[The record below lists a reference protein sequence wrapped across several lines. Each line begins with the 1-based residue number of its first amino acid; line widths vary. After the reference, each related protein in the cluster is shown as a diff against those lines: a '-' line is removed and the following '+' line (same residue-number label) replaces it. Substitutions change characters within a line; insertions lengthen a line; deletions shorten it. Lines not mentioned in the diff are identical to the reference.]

1 MPIMT
6 NTPMDIRPTTV
17 TTADSQTHESLS
29 EARQE
34 ARPGF
39 LGSLLGSTLLAVPD
53 YIDTVGS
60 SIIPGVERG
69 MINDATVGSFL
80 AAVGSPGLNRFVSNQ
95 QGATEVISGIGGM
108 LIADRIAGRL
118 GRPGGFVMQGLRGIP
133 GVRNIVALDKAY
145 ERALKAST
153 FGMREVAARGE
164 MGAASLSSVVGYRSL
179 GVQTKI
185 DLGAAR
191 SSTKQFGAALGG
203 RRALGAE
210 LVMAAT
216 MNSNRVFFSEDW
228 TDNLANGAIGV
239 AVGGALGGLQAGW
252 QLRRAANNDSVIA
265 ELVSAYDPR
274 GHEAAR
280 RTTRP
285 ITEGL
290 MMKDFLGFDN
300 GLETDIITS
309 MMLHAK
315 ESRLPAKDATER
327 SMRLFGN
334 RQEFATETER
344 LVFQRMNK
352 VTQDGIHSVS
362 GTGFNDSS
370 PAFRALREGMERE
383 PTLLYGAS
391 EVGVANPNLGIGV
404 TDASRKVALE
414 SKIEGLS
421 ELLRKGGRVQLK
433 DGVET
438 IIPLTSEERLD
449 ISANLRKLWYDNSKQ
464 GMVQLFPG
472 ELAPI
477 EFSRVVDRLIPRKIF
492 PETSAGKTIY
502 QAEKVE
508 GADSTLGIG
517 DDLSVFTPDNRHPS
531 QLPMHDVIQLYRVAR
546 HATDRIAASNKVVV
560 LADKPNWFQ
569 LDMAE
574 RILQKTNDPA
584 RVVFPNGMT
593 REDALLE
600 SFAQKVDAVRG
611 SFGFGPG
618 SQQPVFGPKAYD
630 RVRPPLNDV
639 DAFAA
644 RIKFNL
650 PQFTPAQSSLFQT
663 AENPLETLL
672 YSFKNGD
679 EVRAL
684 GLARLKEELKAA
696 GEIQGLTD
704 HLMRPFE
711 AMNGRSFDFL
721 MDRDGNPMEAVM
733 VYKRQMAPDDWTR
746 DALDN
751 SIAMRKAYQRGVIMS
766 ESADPITR
774 ELAATLYSDPNFHQ
788 ALRVEQLADNQHTS
802 MIPGLGNKAPQTA
815 WGALTNA
822 LSTREWRDRDILTL
836 QSASRIRD
844 LQDRVTRDLM
854 AKTITGIMG
863 DIITRV
869 ANPRAGESRVM
880 LNHFFSQRPGW
891 TLAEAVDETGKKLDK
906 AEIVEVALPSGKVGY
921 GFKLADTPNN
931 RERFELQYGRQM
943 EDDELLANAQ
953 GTPIIVDELGLEAL
967 TRFEQLAETKRKMQ
981 NTLLRASGRPE
992 IQRQFLWVSSPET
1005 RGKFIAMT
1013 FDATGKV
1020 VPGGGIVANTVE
1032 ELTRRENELASSS
1045 FFQPGYV
1052 IRRRDTVTNYM
1063 DLWDKAQMDWHD
1075 PSLTMVAPGKVNK
1088 GRLTGQDIDLH
1099 AWDRANAQMVDGFI
1113 EHGRDVMRFMTKD
1126 AIDAARIRAEVGRIE
1141 TAVGQSNR
1149 QLKHG
1154 GIFDRY
1160 VQNITGTAS
1169 NADRQGMIAPIFNA
1183 VEDRVNSFLA
1193 DATPNSSKVYQAL
1206 ADKFKYLNPFTK
1218 SDTNQQLFDKM
1229 VRDLGPYMPF
1239 KSAADLVQA
1248 QTGHALPKDIKEISA
1263 KISWMEATSKLRW
1276 LESVHAIMNF
1286 GSMIHNLPSIT
1297 KSLQRLA
1304 DESDADWSKRIGHVA
1319 SIFGERHKTA
1329 VVNPAKL
1336 MYLAMKDARAVTHDE
1351 FTRKAFERGFMNQEV
1366 AELERQWS
1374 SVKSHGNLRSFFF
1387 GNPNADDSTLAGKIA
1402 KKGGLDYYLGYMS
1415 DKSEDFTRRMAM
1427 YYGRRVAQLHGIE
1440 KIDDQLSFAHD
1451 IANKTIANYDPRNRP
1466 EIFQGAFGAPIGL
1479 FQSYIVNY
1487 YQRLFRMFE
1496 TKNTR
1501 ALASQALW
1509 QGATMGVKSFGPFWG
1524 MANSM
1529 FFDRG
1534 EALEDNTDSFEHR
1547 LGTAESDLL
1556 MYGVI
1561 ANLPKMFGGDGASV
1575 YTRGDINVRLPV
1587 ANMPITDSVKRL
1599 WTGFSQMWDAFADT
1613 NQHVTGQ
1620 QLAEILSNTVGNRPL
1635 AGLIEQVGA
1644 GGYDT
1649 DINGQVV
1656 SNTESLFSFNTA
1668 YRLMG
1673 VKSMSQQKEVDA
1685 FYQNKEAAEQQTAK
1699 QTSLRLATRANIR
1712 AGNFDALPALFVD
1725 YVNNGGNRK
1734 YFTRWYKDAMESAT
1748 ETRSERMLVDLMKN
1762 DRKMA
1767 QVNRLLDAGVT
1778 PTMDA
1783 ENQDDYG
1790 RDAEIMQR
1798 TRAEAQMMFAAEER
1812 EGEDTT
1818 SQLPSIYDPN

>member
-1 MPIMT
+1 MPVMQNNPIS
-6 NTPMDIRPTTV
+6 IRPTTM
-17 TTADSQTHESLS
+17 TTATSQTHEQLS
-29 EARQE
+29 ETRQE

-39 LGSLLGSTLLAVPD
+39 LGSLLGSTILAVPD
-53 YIDTVGS
+53 FVDTVGS
-60 SIIPGVERG
+60 SVIPGVERG

-80 AAVGSPGLNRFVSNQ
+80 SAVGSPGLNRFVNDQ
-95 QGATEVISGIGGM
+95 RGATEVISGIGGM

-118 GRPGGFVMQGLRGIP
+118 GRPGGFVMEGLRAVP

-145 ERALKAST
+145 DRALKASVL
-153 FGMREVAARGE
+153 GMREVAARGE
-164 MGAASLSSVVGYRSL
+164 MGASSLSSVVGYRSL
-179 GVQTKI
+179 GVAGRL

-191 SSTKQFGAALGG
+191 TGTKQLGAALGA
-203 RRALGAE
+203 RRAFGAE
-210 LVMAAT
+210 LVMATT
-216 MNSNRVFFSEDW
+216 MNTNRVFFSEDW
-228 TDNLANGAIGV
+228 TDNLANGAIGITL
-239 AVGGALGGLQAGW
+239 GGALGGLQAGW
-252 QLRRAANNDSVIA
+252 QLRRAANSDSVVA
-265 ELVSAYDPR
+265 ELVGAYDPR

-280 RTTRP
+280 RVNAP
-285 ITEGL
+285 ITAPL
-290 MMKDFLGFDN
+290 MTKDFLGFDN
-300 GLETDIITS
+300 GLETDVITS

-352 VTQDGIHSVS
+352 VTQDGLHSVA
-362 GTGFNDSS
+362 GTSFNDSS

-414 SKIEGLS
+414 SKIEGLG
-421 ELLRKGGRVQLK
+421 ELLKNNGRKKLNK
-433 DGVET
+433 DGVEV
-438 IIPLTSEERLD
+438 IEPLTSEERLD
-449 ISANLRKLWYDNSKQ
+449 IAANLRKLWYDNSKQ

-472 ELAPI
+472 ELAPM
-477 EFSRVVDRLIPRKIF
+477 EFSRVVDKMIPRKIF
-492 PETSAGKTIY
+492 PETTAGKTVY

-517 DDLSVFTPDNRHPS
+517 DDLSIFTSENRHPS

-546 HATDRIAASNKVVV
+546 HATDRIAKTNKVVV
-560 LADKPNWFQ
+560 LGDKPNWLQ

-574 RILQKTNDPA
+574 RIIQKSDNPA
-584 RVVFPNGMT
+584 KIVFPNGMT
-593 REDALLE
+593 REDALVE

-611 SFGFGPG
+611 SFGFGPMT
-618 SQQPVFGPKAYD
+618 QQPVFGPKAYD
-630 RVRPPLNDV
+630 RIRPPLNDV

-679 EVRAL
+679 DVRKL
-684 GLARLKEELKAA
+684 GLQRLKEELKAA

-721 MDRDGNPMEAVM
+721 MDRDGLPMEPVM

-746 DALDN
+746 DALD
-751 SIAMRKAYQRGVIMS
+751 SSMAMKKAYQRGVIMS
-766 ESADPITR
+766 ETADPITR
-774 ELAATLYSDPNFHQ
+774 ELATAIYADPNYHQ
-788 ALRVEQLADNQHTS
+788 ALKVQELADNQHS
-802 MIPGLGNKAPQTA
+802 SFIPGLGNKAPQSA
-815 WGALTNA
+815 WGALTNS
-822 LSTREWRDRDILTL
+822 LSTREWRDRDIMTLT
-836 QSASRIRD
+836 SASRVRD

-854 AKTITGIMG
+854 AKTVTGIMG
-863 DIITRV
+863 DIMTRV

-880 LNHFFSQRPGW
+880 LNHFFSQRQGW
-891 TLAEAVDETGKKLDK
+891 TLAEEIGENGEKLDR
-906 AEIVEVALPSGKVGY
+906 AEVVSVALPNGDEA
-921 GFKLADTPNN
+921 FQFRLADTPNN
-931 RERFELQYGRQM
+931 KQRFELQYGYPM
-943 EDDELLANAQ
+943 EEDQLLLNAQ
-953 GTPIIVDELGLEAL
+953 GVPITVDALGLEAL
-967 TRFEQLAETKRKMQ
+967 NRFEQLSEAKRKMQ
-981 NTLLRASGRPE
+981 NTLLRASGLPE
-992 IQRQFLWVSSPET
+992 IQRQYMWVPSPET

-1032 ELTRRENELASSS
+1032 ELTRREGELAASQ

-1113 EHGRDVMRFMTKD
+1113 DHGRDVMRFLTKD
-1126 AIDAARIRAEVGRIE
+1126 AVDAARIRAEVGRVE
-1141 TAVGQSNR
+1141 TKVGAGSR

-1183 VEDRVNSFLA
+1183 LEDRVNSFLA
-1193 DATPNSSKVYQAL
+1193 DATPNSSKIYQAL
-1206 ADKFKYLNPFTK
+1206 GDKFKSINPFIK

-1229 VRDLGPYMPF
+1229 VKDLGPYMPF
-1239 KSAADLVQA
+1239 RSAAELVQA

-1286 GSMIHNLPSIT
+1286 GSMVHNLPSIT

-1304 DESDADWSKRIGHVA
+1304 DESDEAWAKRIGHV
-1319 SIFGERHKTA
+1319 STIFGDKHKTA

-1336 MYLAMKDARAVTHDE
+1336 MYLAMKDARATQHDE
-1351 FTRKAFERGFMNQEV
+1351 FTRKAFDRGFMNQEV

-1374 SVKSHGNLRSFFF
+1374 SVKTPGHLRSFFF
-1387 GNPNADDSTLAGKIA
+1387 GNPNADPSTVAGKIA

-1427 YYGRRVAQLHGIE
+1427 YYGRRIAQMHGIE
-1440 KIDDQLSFAHD
+1440 KVDDQLSFAHD
-1451 IANKTIANYDPRNRP
+1451 IANKTIANYDPRNRS

-1496 TKNTR
+1496 TKDTK

-1509 QGATMGVKSFGPFWG
+1509 QGGVMGVKSFGPFWG

-1556 MYGVI
+1556 MYGVL
-1561 ANLPKMFGGDGASV
+1561 ANLPKMFGGDGASI

-1587 ANMPITDSVKRL
+1587 ANMPITDSVKRI
-1599 WTGFSQMWDAFADT
+1599 WNGYSQMWDAFTET
-1613 NQHVTGQ
+1613 NDHLTGQ

-1649 DINGQVV
+1649 DANGQVI
-1656 SNTESLFSFNTA
+1656 SNADSLFSLNTA

-1673 VKSMSQQKEVDA
+1673 VKSMSQQKEVEA
-1685 FYQNKEAAEQQTAK
+1685 FYQNKEAAEQQAAK

-1712 AGNFDALPALFVD
+1712 AGNFDALPSLFVS
-1725 YVNNGGNRK
+1725 YVENGGNRK

-1762 DRKMA
+1762 DSKMA

-1778 PTMDA
+1778 PQMDA
-1783 ENQDDYG
+1783 ENDDDYG
-1790 RDAEIMQR
+1790 REAEIMQR
-1798 TRAEAQMMFAAEER
+1798 TRAEAQMMFAA
-1812 EGEDTT
+1812 DD
-1818 SQLPSIYDPN
+1818 SQQSDSGLDSIYDPN